1 MEIERSNN
9 LSNGTKSNQ
18 MKGFV
23 RAQISSTNK
32 VASYQVPKS
41 PVKYLTGDWKLATG
55 DVV

>member
-1 MEIERSNN
+1 MEIERSGN
-9 LSNGTKSNQ
+9 LSDDKKFNQ

-32 VASYQVPKS
+32 VTGYHASKS
-41 PVKYLTGDWKLATG
+41 PVKYLTGDWKLAAG